1 MNRYDC
7 DTMRDL
13 LPAFVRGE
21 LLPHETACADY
32 HLKACAD
39 CRAEQA
45 LVALMQDVLVPVP
58 AGLEARVVMAV
69 RANTRVA
76 PRRWVPARLA
86 MAATLAAAVLGGS
99 VVFDRLYM
107 EQQPAATAAAASEH
121 VEDLSWAAAELPM
134 LHGGADLED
143 LTVEELE
150 RLLAELES

>member
-21 LLPHETACADY
+21 LLPHETSCAEY
-32 HLKACAD
+32 HLQACSE
-39 CRAEQA
+39 CREEQA
-45 LVALMQDVLVPVP
+45 LVALMQDTLVPVP

-69 RANTRVA
+69 RAA
-76 PRRWVPARLA
+76 PRRAPQRWVPARLA
-86 MAATLAAAVLGGS
+86 MAATLAAALLGGTL
-99 VVFDRLYM
+99 VLNRLYV
-107 EQQPAATAAAASEH
+107 EQPAATAAAPEH

-134 LHGGADLED
+134 LHGVTDLEE

>member
-21 LLPHETACADY
+21 LLPHETACAEY

-39 CRAEQA
+39 CRDEQA

-69 RANTRVA
+69 RANARVA

-99 VVFDRLYM
+99 IIFNRFYM
-107 EQQPAATAAAASEH
+107 EQQPAETAMSADP

-134 LHGGADLED
+134 LHGGADLAE

>member
-7 DTMRDL
+7 DTMRDV

-32 HLKACAD
+32 HLQACAD
-39 CRAEQA
+39 CREEQA
-45 LVALMQDVLVPVP
+45 LVALMQEVLVPVP

-69 RANTRVA
+69 RATPRIA
-76 PRRWVPARLA
+76 PQRWVPARLA
-86 MAATLAAAVLGGS
+86 MAATLAAALLGGS
-99 VVFDRLYM
+99 VIFNRLYM
-107 EQQPAATAAAASEH
+107 EQQPAETTAASDPT
-121 VEDLSWAAAELPM
+121 EDLSWAAAELPM
-134 LHGGADLED
+134 LHGGADLAD

>member
-21 LLPHETACADY
+21 LLPHETACAEY
-32 HLKACAD
+32 HLQTCAD
-39 CRAEQA
+39 CRGEHA

-69 RANTRVA
+69 RAAPRVA
-76 PRRWVPARLA
+76 PQRWIPARLA
-86 MAATLAAAVLGGS
+86 MAATLAAALLGGT
-99 VVFDRLYM
+99 VIFNQLHL
-107 EQQPAATAAAASEH
+107 EQQPAETTAASDPT
-121 VEDLSWAAAELPM
+121 EDLSWAAAELPM
-134 LHGGADLED
+134 LHGGADLAD